1 MREWKNKQVLLVG
14 MARSGVAAA
23 RLLHTL
29 GARLTVNDARER
41 DAFAGAL
48 DFMDDWHVDWRLGQ
62 APDGL
67 IEGKDL
73 IVFSSG
79 VPFWSDWIQKARAMG
94 IPCINELQ
102 LGFWM
107 SKAPFVAIT
116 GTNGKTTT
124 TTLIWQMFVN
134 AQVQSFAVGN
144 IGIPVCTHALEMQ
157 PEGVM
162 VAEVAP
168 FQLISTLDFRPRV
181 SAILNITEDHLNW
194 FHTMENYI
202 DKKCLVF
209 AHQRGDDVCILN
221 ADNAITATLV
231 DRPQCRVMLFSHQK
245 EVEEGAF
252 VRDGWMLLRVDGKE
266 TKICPVDSI
275 VIPGPHNL
283 ENAMAASLSAFLMGV
298 SPEVIAHTLQTFKG
312 VEHRIETVRTLNGVT
327 YINDSKATNP
337 DSTIKAIEA
346 MKQPTVLILGGSD
359 KKSDY
364 MPMFRAFTPL
374 IREVVVVGDTAEDIA
389 ACAKRAGLHCVHRA
403 YSFEEALLTARDLAT
418 QGMNVLLSPAC
429 ASYDFFDN
437 FEQRGEVFKRLV
449 WELK

>member
-29 GARLTVNDARER
+29 GARLTINDAKER
-41 DAFAGAL
+41 AAFAGAL
-48 DFMDDWHVDWRLGQ
+48 DFMNTWDVDWRLGQ
-62 APDGL
+62 APDAL
-67 IEGKDL
+67 IDGKDL

-79 VPFWSDWIQKARAMG
+79 VPFWSPWIQTARQKG

-107 SKAPFVAIT
+107 SQAPFVAIT

-124 TTLIWQMFVN
+124 TTLTCKMFEN
-134 AQVQSFAVGN
+134 AHVQSFAVGN

-157 PEGVM
+157 PDGVM

-194 FHTMENYI
+194 FKTMDNYI

-221 ADNAITATLV
+221 ADNDITATLV
-231 DRPQCRVMLFSHQK
+231 NRPQCRVMLFSHQK

-252 VRDGWMLLRVDGKE
+252 VRDGWMILRIDGKE
-266 TKICPVDSI
+266 TPICAVDSI
-275 VIPGPHNL
+275 LIPGPHNL
-283 ENAMAASLSAFLMGV
+283 ENAMAASLSAFVMGV
-298 SPEVIAHTLQTFKG
+298 SAQVIAHTLQTFQG
-312 VEHRIETVRTLNGVT
+312 VEHRIETVRTLHGVT
-327 YINDSKATNP
+327 FINDSKATNP

-374 IREVVVVGDTAEDIA
+374 IRDVVVVGDTAEDIA
-389 ACAKRAGLHCVHRA
+389 ACAKRAGLDCVHRA
-403 YSFEEALLTARDLAT
+403 YSFEEALHMARDLAT
-418 QGMNVLLSPAC
+418 PGMNVLLSPAC